1 MWGFA
6 VNQRVSIAVRISSA
20 EIAARIEELARDV
33 HAAMPEDTLM
43 VPILTGSF
51 VFAADLVRALA
62 RAGADWPLDF
72 MTLSSY
78 GAGTESSGKV
88 EIVRDLRESVA
99 GRPVLVIDDILD
111 TGNTLMFA
119 RDLLRSRGATDVKIC
134 ALLDKPSR
142 RKVELAADFVGFA
155 VADEF
160 LVGYG
165 LDKAG
170 RHRGLAYIGAIEG

>member
-1 MWGFA
+1 MSELDRI
-6 VNQRVSIAVRISSA
+6 VIRISAA
-20 EIAARIEELARDV
+20 EIAARIENLAHDIR
-33 HAAMPEDTLM
+33 AAMPDDTLM

-78 GAGTESSGKV
+78 GTGTESSGRV
-88 EIVRDLRESVA
+88 EIVRDLREPVA
-99 GRPVLVIDDILD
+99 GRCVLVIDDILD
-111 TGNTLMFA
+111 TGKTLLFA
-119 RDLLRSRGATDVKIC
+119 RDLLRGRGARDVRIC
-134 ALLDKPSR
+134 ALLDKPAR
-142 RKVELAADFVGFA
+142 RRVDLTADFVGFA
-155 VADEF
+155 VTDEF

-170 RHRGLAYIGAIEG
+170 RHRGLPYIGAIEA